1 MGMDVI
7 GRAPRSERGKYFEN
21 NSSWWHPLAT
31 YCKEVAPEI
40 ARGCRHWHTN
50 SGDGLDA
57 AASPAL
63 AEALE
68 AEIES
73 GRCLDIERQAEA
85 EREAAPKEICPPCHG
100 KGVVW
105 RTRPQPTVNLY
116 GEVEFAP
123 LYITDADDPRID
135 GRWGRHAVL
144 RLQRPRLSPAIIHQP
159 VQRQERPELR
169 GLPARL
175 RRVRDPVKMPCFACN
190 GRGFHA

>member
-7 GRAPRSERGKYFEN
+7 GRAPTSERGKYFEN

-31 YCKEVAPEI
+31 YCKEIAPEI

-57 AASPAL
+57 AASRAL

-73 GRCLDIERQAEA
+73 GGCLDIER
-85 EREAAPKEICPPCHG
+85 
-100 KGVVW
+100 
-105 RTRPQPTVNLY
+105 
-116 GEVEFAP
+116 
-123 LYITDADDPRID
+123 
-135 GRWGRHAVL
+135 
-144 RLQRPRLSPAIIHQP
+144 
-159 VQRQERPELR
+159 ELR

-175 RRVRDPVKMPCFACN
+175 RRVRDPVKSRAGARDDAGN
-190 GRGFHA
+190 GAGSRANSGISGDCCRVLPQM

>member
-7 GRAPRSERGKYFEN
+7 GRAPTSERGKYFEN

-57 AASPAL
+57 AASRAL

-85 EREAAPKEICPPCHG
+85 EREAAPKEICPICHG

-135 GRWGRHAVL
+135 DGAG
-144 RLQRPRLSPAIIHQP
+144 
-159 VQRQERPELR
+159 
-169 GLPARL
+169 
-175 RRVRDPVKMPCFACN
+175 MPCFACN
-190 GRGFHA
+190 GRGFHRPSFTSPFSVKNVRNFAAFLRDCGGFAIL